1 VLSHL
6 TRVEVRVRVR
16 VRVKT
21 RIRVR
26 VRARWSARPALVTT
40 TTAAVRR
47 HRVGWG
53 PASSAVVM
61 LPDSVSACTQKY
73 KGVGCAAT

>member
-40 TTAAVRR
+40 TAVQR